1 MIQYL
6 VPKLIIKVNNHKNYF
21 LIKIITNFFL
31 VIFFSDQNSSFE
43 LLDLNLSD
51 QQLIDGKRKKLIKIF
66 FLNII
71 SLV

>member
-71 SLV
+71 S